1 MITDKEPTMPTPLPL
16 PRFDT
21 LSPAALAAAKVPE
34 GWPFGIADA
43 VRFNE
48 LDVLNHANNAAYV
61 SWLENVRIAYF
72 MDYGITDY
80 VSGDRP
86 TIVMRNLQID
96 FRAPLH
102 LAERYV
108 VTARS
113 VDYGRTSWRMENAI
127 FRDGAVAATATCIL
141 VTATPDGRAAT
152 PLHPEIIEAI
162 TDRDGARP
170 RA

>member
-1 MITDKEPTMPTPLPL
+1 M
-16 PRFDT
+16 PRFET
-21 LSPAALAAAKVPE
+21 LSATMLAAAKVP
-34 GWPFGIADA
+34 GDWPFGIADA

-80 VSGDRP
+80 VSEDRP
-86 TIVMRNLQID
+86 TIVMRNLAID
-96 FRAPLH
+96 FRTPLH

-113 VDYGRTSWRMENAI
+113 VEYGRSSWRMENAI

-141 VTATPDGRAAT
+141 VTTTPDGRAAA
-152 PLHPEIIEAI
+152 PLRPGIIEAI
-162 TDRDGARP
+162 TSRDGARP
-170 RA
+170 RG

>member
-1 MITDKEPTMPTPLPL
+1 MPVPL

-21 LSPAALAAAKVPE
+21 LSPGALAIAKVP
-34 GWPFGIADA
+34 GDWPFGIADA

-80 VSGDRP
+80 VSEDRP
-86 TIVMRNLQID
+86 TIVMRNLEID
-96 FRAPLH
+96 FREPLH

-113 VDYGRTSWRMENAI
+113 VEYGRSSWRMENAI

-141 VTATPDGRAAT
+141 VTTTPDGRAAA
-152 PLHPEIIEAI
+152 PLRPGIIEAI
-162 TDRDGARP
+162 TTRDGARP
-170 RA
+170 RG

>member
-1 MITDKEPTMPTPLPL
+1 MPL

-21 LSPAALAAAKVPE
+21 LSPEALAIAKVP
-34 GWPFGIADA
+34 GDWPFGIADA

-80 VSGDRP
+80 VSEDRP
-86 TIVMRNLQID
+86 TIVMRNLEID

-113 VDYGRTSWRMENAI
+113 VEYGRSSWRMENAI

-141 VTATPDGRAAT
+141 VTTTPDGRAAA
-152 PLHPEIIEAI
+152 PLRPGIIEEI
-162 TDRDGARP
+162 TTRDGAR
-170 RA
+170 RRG